1 MKRQQIALS
10 HSFDVELSKI
20 EEQFSLLVNDTTLLS
35 FNYGL

>member
-10 HSFDVELSKI
+10 HSIDVELIKI

-35 FNYGL
+35 DNYGL